1 MAQTRLI
8 NRFGSVMGWNKTALK
23 LFSRFVE
30 GITEI
35 SYSDEEDQELVYGA
49 GGKPIGKGKGNYK
62 PQASITLTEEERRS
76 VMDSLPAGMRI
87 QDIPDFD
94 IPVSYVYQNRT
105 YTDIIRN
112 CSFKNNGVEVK
123 QGDKSIAYKFDLVPT
138 HIDWNV

>member
-1 MAQTRLI
+1 MAQVRLI
-8 NRFGSVMGWNKTALK
+8 NRFGSVMGWNKISAK
-23 LFSRFVE
+23 LFGRFLE

-35 SYSDEEDQELVYGA
+35 SYDDEEDQELVYGA

-62 PQASITLTEEERRS
+62 PKASITLTEEERRAI
-76 VMDSLPAGMRI
+76 MESLPPGMRL

-94 IPVSYVYQNRT
+94 ITVSYTYQNKVF
-105 YTDIIRN
+105 TDIIRN

-123 QGDKSIAYKFDLVPT
+123 QGDKSIAHKFDLVPT